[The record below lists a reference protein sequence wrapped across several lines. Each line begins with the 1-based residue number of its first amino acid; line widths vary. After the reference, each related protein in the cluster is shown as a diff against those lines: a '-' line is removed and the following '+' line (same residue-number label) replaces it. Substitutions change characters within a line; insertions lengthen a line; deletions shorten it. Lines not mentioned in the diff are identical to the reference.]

1 MINGVIVD
9 LITPTQS
16 SGAPDYETVEV
27 LVDWHVDN
35 GSSALLIGSST
46 GQPSTMDIDERTE
59 LLRRALWQA
68 DGRIPIIADLGGD
81 SADHAAELASI
92 ANEYGASAVLI
103 SAPTKEGAMSKNA
116 LLKHFAS
123 LAEAAQLPTLARAE
137 LNHANILSPIGI
149 AELALISGIEGFVDG
164 STKAT
169 SSQELLKL
177 KLPKG
182 FALYAGHDTS
192 AYQQMLAG
200 YQGCISV
207 SANVNPSLLLKL
219 YALAKAGNSVDAEAL
234 DTHLQALHLALLE
247 DPNSIPVKWALV
259 EMGCIPEGEHPP
271 ALPQASDYSNLRR
284 ALRAAEIPV

>member
-16 SGAPDYETVEV
+16 NGAPDYKTVEV
-27 LVDWHVDN
+27 LVDWHADN

-46 GQPSTMDIDERTE
+46 GQSSTMDIDERTE
-59 LLRRALWQA
+59 LLRRAIWQS
-68 DGRIPIIADLGGD
+68 DGRIPIIAELGSD
-81 SADHAAELASI
+81 NMEHAVEFANI
-92 ANEYGASAVLI
+92 ANEYGARAVII
-103 SAPTKEGAMSKNA
+103 SAPTKKTLSKNE
-116 LLKHFAS
+116 LLRHFTA
-123 LAEAAQLPTLARAE
+123 LAEAAQLPALARAE
-137 LNHANILSPIGI
+137 FNHTNILSPIGI
-149 AELALISGIEGFVDG
+149 AELALISGIEGFIDG
-164 STKAT
+164 STKPT
-169 SSQELLKL
+169 SAQELLQL

-192 AYQQMLAG
+192 ACQQILAG
-200 YQGCISV
+200 YNGSISV

-219 YALAKAGNSVDAEAL
+219 YALAKTGDSAGAEAL
-234 DTHLQALHLALLE
+234 DTHLQALYLALLE

-271 ALPQASDYSNLRR
+271 TLPQASDYSNLRR